1 MSLPSL
7 EDPRRLTYP
16 LMWDLIKSSRFLSLP
31 AIYTD
36 ELLIAIFW
44 EESTFC
50 NIREVRRV
58 GGFGP
63 AVGFGQINDT
73 EFWRFPEC
81 RKEQLTNMILGDP
94 GYSVTF
100 AGRFLYDLHQRLNGN
115 RGSVLKGYAG
125 VNANPVNIRAYNGWI
140 ACESILRKPHKN
152 TFKTSAGHLIP
163 SQAVLKQALHAAK
176 ANGDLFFDQIL
187 KGIP

>member
-1 MSLPSL
+1 MSLPAL
-7 EDPRRLTYP
+7 WDPRRLTYP
-16 LMWDLIKSSRFLSLP
+16 TMWDLIKSSRFRSLP

-50 NIREVRRV
+50 NIREVRKG

-73 EFWRFPEC
+73 EFWRFREC
-81 RKEQLTNMILGDP
+81 RKEQQTNMILGDP

-100 AGRFLYDLHQRLNGN
+100 VGRFIYDLHKRLNGN
-115 RGSVLKGYAG
+115 RQSVLKGYAG
-125 VNANPVNIRAYNGWI
+125 VNANPINIKAYNGWN
-140 ACESILRKPHKN
+140 ACESILRQVHNK
-152 TFKTSAGHLIP
+152 TFKTPDGHPIP
-163 SQAVLKQALHAAK
+163 NQAILRQALHAAK
-176 ANGDLFFDQIL
+176 PNSDGFLDQVL